1 MSNSIYNKILYLKYL
16 KTMQFYKPNTRILIG
31 LLFAIQ
37 CLFIRQLQAQES
49 LGNQST
55 IGQDKQQNGNRNEPP
70 KTLSDPEGKRRG
82 GSFGIQGIGKVLNAN
97 GMSESGASISIYTPK
112 EIGLI
117 GRPYDPNKPEKYTLV
132 QTILSDSLGIYQV
145 TMGFKI
151 FVPEGKDFMWL
162 RNEIQDSAS
171 TSFYFLVEARS
182 KTNALGFIWVNLKEK
197 ITMNQ
202 MPPPQ
207 GGFKFIIPDL
217 VLIGKAETLVPVE
230 VKTPSVI
237 IKGDTTEINAA
248 NFKVNPDASAE
259 DLVAKMP
266 GIANSNGQVQAQG
279 EQVKKVLVDGKPFF
293 GEDPS
298 AALKNLPAE
307 VVSKIQ
313 IFDAKSE
320 QSLFSGIEDG
330 NTTKTMNIVTKSQFR
345 NGSFGRGFLGYGQG
359 VKGSNDIHKFKSGIS
374 VNVFSGNRRISLLS
388 QMNNINEQNFS
399 FEDIVGSMGGG
410 NRSGNSGGGNRWG
423 MAGMGGMGG
432 MGNFFVGTQN
442 GITTTRAIGLNYSD
456 QWGKKIEVSG
466 SYFVNSTDNL
476 NSTKT
481 SRTYILSSQSGNP
494 IERGGILYNEE
505 NPSRTDNYSHRLNL
519 RVNWKIDSSN
529 SLLVEP
535 KFSLQENISRN
546 PVSAITLASEGSS
559 IGSQLQEIGKLV
571 NNTHTET
578 TGYRFSSN
586 FLWRHNFE
594 KKGRTISMEIV
605 PGVNA
610 QNGFS
615 LLQNSN
621 IIQKKDTSA
630 RDQRT
635 GIDKLTQTLSGNI
648 TLTEG
653 LDSTHF
659 IAGTLATSINENNN
673 DRSAYQYDL
682 AQLGYTR
689 LDTFF
694 SSKFANGYASHKI
707 GLSYRIQNYKWNITA
722 SLDGQLAFLKGNQ
735 TYPKTQILNRQFGSI
750 LPGFQLRYNMGAKRN
765 LRFSYSTS
773 NNAPSIDQLQPVI
786 NNSNPMQLSSGNPM
800 LVQDYQHSVF
810 VRYFSVKPEI
820 GKNLFL
826 MLNSQYSNNY
836 MSNKTILALR
846 DTLVI
851 PLNSSTYGGNSTND
865 PTIYNGNDSV
875 PLLVGSQLTLPVN
888 INGYYSIRAY
898 GAWSR
903 TIKKINM
910 SLNGGANISHIPSL
924 IQMGNTKALTNIA
937 TNPTSNLGLSIA
949 SNISERMDFTLNGNV
964 AYNQVI
970 NSIQKNNNQTYMN
983 YTSRVAINWMPSKKW
998 VMNSD
1003 ITYQAYTGLSRSFN
1017 QQFYLWNAGI
1027 GYKFMKGNAGELR
1040 VTAYDILNQ
1049 NRSIQRTVS
1058 QAYYE
1063 DVKTQVLT
1071 RYLMLTFT
1079 YKLRK
1084 FNSKEADGKDM
1095 KMMFPGGM
1103 PPPGYPGHGMPRTGG
1118 GN

>member
-1 MSNSIYNKILYLKYL
+1 M
-16 KTMQFYKPNTRILIG
+16 
-31 LLFAIQ
+31 
-37 CLFIRQLQAQES
+37 
-49 LGNQST
+49 
-55 IGQDKQQNGNRNEPP
+55 
-70 KTLSDPEGKRRG
+70 
-82 GSFGIQGIGKVLNAN
+82 
-97 GMSESGASISIYTPK
+97 
-112 EIGLI
+112 
-117 GRPYDPNKPEKYTLV
+117 
-132 QTILSDSLGIYQV
+132 
-145 TMGFKI
+145 
-151 FVPEGKDFMWL
+151 
-162 RNEIQDSAS
+162 
-171 TSFYFLVEARS
+171 
-182 KTNALGFIWVNLKEK
+182 
-197 ITMNQ
+197 
-202 MPPPQ
+202 
-207 GGFKFIIPDL
+207 
-217 VLIGKAETLVPVE
+217 
-230 VKTPSVI
+230 I
-237 IKGDTTEINAA
+237 IKGDTTEINAS
-248 NFKVNPDASAE
+248 NFKANPDASAE

-266 GIANSNGQVQAQG
+266 GVVNSNGQIQAQG

-320 QSLFSGIEDG
+320 QSIFSGIEDG

-345 NGSFGRGFLGYGQG
+345 NGSFGRGFLGYGRG
-359 VKGSNDIHKFKSGIS
+359 IKGSNDIHKFKSGIV
-374 VNVFSGNRRISLLS
+374 VNVFSGSRRISLLS

-410 NRSGNSGGGNRWG
+410 NRPSNGGGGNRL
-423 MAGMGGMGG
+423 GMGG

-466 SYFVNSTDNL
+466 SYFINSTDNL
-476 NSTKT
+476 NTTET
-481 SRTYILSSQSGNP
+481 SRTYIISKQSGNP
-494 IERGGILYNEE
+494 IGRGGILYNEE
-505 NPSRTDNYSHRLNL
+505 NPSSTDNYSHRLNF
-519 RVNWKIDSSN
+519 RANWKIDSSN

-546 PVSAITLASEGSS
+546 PLSAITLASNGS
-559 IGSQLQEIGKLV
+559 IGSELLEIGKLL

-578 TGYRFSSN
+578 TGYRLSSN

-594 KKGRTISMEIV
+594 KKGRTVSMELT
-605 PGVNA
+605 PGGNA

-621 IIQKKDTSA
+621 IVQKKDTSE

-635 GIDKLTQTLSGNI
+635 GIDKLTRTLSGNI
-648 TLTEG
+648 TFTEG

-659 IAGTLATSINENNN
+659 IAGTVATNINENSN

-689 LDTFF
+689 LDTLF
-694 SSKFANGYASHKI
+694 SSKFANGYASHKVGI
-707 GLSYRIQNYKWNITA
+707 SYRIQNYKWNITA
-722 SLDGQLAFLKGNQ
+722 SLDGQLAVLKGNQ
-735 TYPKTQILNRQFGSI
+735 SYPKTQVLDRQFSSI

-765 LRFSYSTS
+765 LRFNYRTS
-773 NNAPSIDQLQPVI
+773 NNAPGIDQLQPVI

-800 LVQDYQHSVF
+800 LVQDYQHNVF

-826 MLNSQYSNNY
+826 MMNGQYSNHY
-836 MSNKTILALR
+836 ISNKTILALG
-846 DTLVI
+846 DTLLI
-851 PLNSSTYGGNSTND
+851 PLNSSTYGGHSSID
-865 PTIYNGNDSV
+865 PNTYNGNDSI
-875 PLLVGSQLTLPVN
+875 PISVGSQLTLPINV
-888 INGYYSIRAY
+888 NGYYNLRAY
-898 GAWSR
+898 GSWGR
-903 TIKKINM
+903 TMKKINVNI
-910 SLNGGANISHIPSL
+910 NGGANISHIPSL
-924 IQMGNTKALTNIA
+924 IQVGNSKAITNIA
-937 TNPTSNLGLSIA
+937 TNPTSNLGLSIT
-949 SNISERMDFTLNGNV
+949 SNISERMDFTLYGNV
-964 AYNQVI
+964 AYSQVI
-970 NSIQKNNNQTYMN
+970 NSIQKNNNQNYMN

-998 VMNSD
+998 VLNSD
-1003 ITYQAYTGLSRSFN
+1003 ITYQAYKGLSRSFN

-1027 GYKFMKGNAGELR
+1027 GYKFMKENAGEFRL
-1040 VTAYDILNQ
+1040 TAYDILNQ

-1084 FNSKEADGKDM
+1084 FNGKNEKGKDM
-1095 KMMFPGGM
+1095 KMFFPGGM
-1103 PPPGYPGHGMPRTGG
+1103 PPPGSPGHGMPRPGG